1 VEEEELDED
10 NMHNIQITEIE
21 GERKVEGPSLESK
34 VFVALIKVKKFNIGT
49 NNNPK
54 MVNIGEYWDE
64 IIVERITKLLREY
77 VRKTRSWSNKI
88 KQMRK

>member
-1 VEEEELDED
+1 VEEEEPDED

-64 IIVERITKLLREY
+64 KIVERITELLREY

-88 KQMRK
+88 KQMQK